1 MQNITNIPTTSNLTA
16 QGKALTKI
24 YQAEQ
29 KLLKSNTTKMVFNA
43 ESFEFKLGKLI
54 SEILSVEEVKLID
67 KAKALKYGINAI
79 DRRRKSEALWL
90 FSNHSNVVT
99 WLKNNP
105 KKRFTSLSYL
115 QKTYSFEHKPKL
127 EETVKQ
133 AEILQ
138 LEDKSSK
145 QSDVG
150 QSVKAEP
157 KVTEKLTASDIAFE
171 TVLQLTK
178 NRVSKEE
185 FLVAL
190 KEHLT
195 LIEDNQDEI
204 HQLDEVA

>member
-1 MQNITNIPTTSNLTA
+1 MQNITNIETTYASLRI
-16 QGKALTKI
+16 QGQSLTKL

-138 LEDKSSK
+138 LEDKSSVE
-145 QSDVG
+145 SNIG
-150 QSVKAEP
+150 QSEEAP
-157 KVTEKLTASDIAFE
+157 KVTKKLTASE
-171 TVLQLTK
+171 
-178 NRVSKEE
+178 
-185 FLVAL
+185 LVFD
-190 KEHLT
+190 T
-195 LIEDNQDEI
+195 LIAMELHGIGIKDFSREFKEQYALLVQEKK
-204 HQLDEVA
+204 VA

>member
-1 MQNITNIPTTSNLTA
+1 MTNITNIQTASNLTA

-29 KLLKSNTTKMVFNA
+29 KLLRTNTTKMVFDV
-43 ESFEFKLGKLI
+43 ESFEYKLGKLI
-54 SEILSVEEVKLID
+54 SEILSVEEVKLVD

-105 KKRFTSLSYL
+105 KKRFTSLPSL
-115 QKTYSFEHKPKL
+115 KNTYSFEHKPKL

-138 LEDKSSK
+138 IEDKSSVE
-145 QSDVG
+145 SNVG
-150 QSVKAEP
+150 QSQEAP
-157 KVTEKLTASDIAFE
+157 KVAKKLTASE
-171 TVLQLTK
+171 
-178 NRVSKEE
+178 
-185 FLVAL
+185 LVFD
-190 KEHLT
+190 T
-195 LIEDNQDEI
+195 LIAM
-204 HQLDEVA
+204 EVNGINVKDFSREFKEQYALLIADIKKVA

>member
-1 MQNITNIPTTSNLTA
+1 MTNITNIQTASNLTA

-29 KLLKSNTTKMVFNA
+29 KLLRTNTTKMVFDV
-43 ESFEFKLGKLI
+43 ESFEYKLGKLI

-105 KKRFTSLSYL
+105 KKRFTSLPSL
-115 QKTYSFEHKPKL
+115 KNTYSFEHKPKL

-138 LEDKSSK
+138 IEDKSSVE
-145 QSDVG
+145 SNVG
-150 QSVKAEP
+150 QSQEAP
-157 KVTEKLTASDIAFE
+157 KVAKKLTASE
-171 TVLQLTK
+171 
-178 NRVSKEE
+178 
-185 FLVAL
+185 LVFD
-190 KEHLT
+190 T
-195 LIEDNQDEI
+195 LIAM
-204 HQLDEVA
+204 EVNGINVKDFSREFKEQYALLIADIKKVA

>member
-1 MQNITNIPTTSNLTA
+1 MTNITNIQTASNLTA

-29 KLLKSNTTKMVFNA
+29 KLLRTNTTKMVFDV
-43 ESFEFKLGKLI
+43 ESFEYKLGKLI

-67 KAKALKYGINAI
+67 KAKALKYGINSI
-79 DRRRKSEALWL
+79 DKRRKSEALWL

-138 LEDKSSK
+138 IEDKSSVE
-145 QSDVG
+145 SNVG
-150 QSVKAEP
+150 QSQEAP
-157 KVTEKLTASDIAFE
+157 KVAKKLTASE
-171 TVLQLTK
+171 
-178 NRVSKEE
+178 
-185 FLVAL
+185 LVFD
-190 KEHLT
+190 T
-195 LIEDNQDEI
+195 LIAM
-204 HQLDEVA
+204 EVNGINVKDFSREFKEQYALLIADIKKVA

>member
-1 MQNITNIPTTSNLTA
+1 MQNIINIETTYASLRI
-16 QGKALTKI
+16 QGQSLTKL

-150 QSVKAEP
+150 QSQEAP
-157 KVTEKLTASDIAFE
+157 KVTKKLTASE
-171 TVLQLTK
+171 
-178 NRVSKEE
+178 
-185 FLVAL
+185 LVFD
-190 KEHLT
+190 T
-195 LIEDNQDEI
+195 LIAMELHGIGIKDFSREFKEQYALLVQEKK
-204 HQLDEVA
+204 VA

>member
-1 MQNITNIPTTSNLTA
+1 
-16 QGKALTKI
+16 
-24 YQAEQ
+24 
-29 KLLKSNTTKMVFNA
+29 LKSNTTKMVFNA

-54 SEILSVEEVKLID
+54 SEILSVEGIKIVD

-138 LEDKSSK
+138 LEDNSSK

-150 QSVKAEP
+150 QSQEAP
-157 KVTEKLTASDIAFE
+157 KVTKKLTASE
-171 TVLQLTK
+171 
-178 NRVSKEE
+178 
-185 FLVAL
+185 LVFD
-190 KEHLT
+190 T
-195 LIEDNQDEI
+195 LIAMELHGIGIKDFSREFKEQYALLVQEKK
-204 HQLDEVA
+204 VA

>member
-54 SEILSVEEVKLID
+54 SEILSVEGIKIVD

-150 QSVKAEP
+150 QSQEAP
-157 KVTEKLTASDIAFE
+157 KVTKKLTASE
-171 TVLQLTK
+171 
-178 NRVSKEE
+178 
-185 FLVAL
+185 LVFD
-190 KEHLT
+190 T
-195 LIEDNQDEI
+195 LIAMELHGIGIKDFSREFKEQYALLVQEKK
-204 HQLDEVA
+204 VA

>member
-115 QKTYSFEHKPKL
+115 QKTYSFEHKPKR

-150 QSVKAEP
+150 QSQEAP
-157 KVTEKLTASDIAFE
+157 KVTKKLTASE
-171 TVLQLTK
+171 
-178 NRVSKEE
+178 
-185 FLVAL
+185 LVFD
-190 KEHLT
+190 T
-195 LIEDNQDEI
+195 LIAMELHGIGIKDFSREFKEQYALLVQEKK
-204 HQLDEVA
+204 VA

>member
-1 MQNITNIPTTSNLTA
+1 MQNIQTNSVQSNLTA

-54 SEILSVEEVKLID
+54 SEILSVEEVKLVD
-67 KAKALKYGINAI
+67 KAKALKYGINSI
-79 DRRRKSEALWL
+79 DKRRKSEALWL

-105 KKRFTSLSYL
+105 KKRFTSLPSL
-115 QKTYSFEHKPKL
+115 KNTYSFEHKPKL

-138 LEDKSSK
+138 IEDKSSVE
-145 QSDVG
+145 SNVG
-150 QSVKAEP
+150 QSQEAP
-157 KVTEKLTASDIAFE
+157 KVAKKLTASE
-171 TVLQLTK
+171 
-178 NRVSKEE
+178 
-185 FLVAL
+185 LVFD
-190 KEHLT
+190 T
-195 LIEDNQDEI
+195 LIAM
-204 HQLDEVA
+204 EVNGINVKDFSREFKEQYALLIADIKKVA

>member
-1 MQNITNIPTTSNLTA
+1 MQNITNIQTASNLTA

-54 SEILSVEEVKLID
+54 SEILSVEEVKLVD
-67 KAKALKYGINAI
+67 KAKALKYGINSI

-105 KKRFTSLSYL
+105 KKRFTSLPSL
-115 QKTYSFEHKPKL
+115 KNTYSFEHKPKL

-138 LEDKSSK
+138 IEDKSSVE
-145 QSDVG
+145 SNVG
-150 QSVKAEP
+150 QSQEAP
-157 KVTEKLTASDIAFE
+157 KVAKKLTASE
-171 TVLQLTK
+171 
-178 NRVSKEE
+178 
-185 FLVAL
+185 LVFD
-190 KEHLT
+190 T
-195 LIEDNQDEI
+195 LIAM
-204 HQLDEVA
+204 EVNGINVKDFSREFKEQYALLIADIKKVA

>member
-1 MQNITNIPTTSNLTA
+1 MQNITNIQTASNLTA

-54 SEILSVEEVKLID
+54 SEILSVEEVKLVD

-138 LEDKSSK
+138 LEDNSSK

-150 QSVKAEP
+150 QSKEEP
-157 KVTEKLTASDIAFE
+157 KATKKLTASDIAFE
-171 TVLQLTK
+171 TVLQLSR
-178 NRVSKEE
+178 NSISKEE

-190 KEHLT
+190 KDHLT

-204 HQLDEVA
+204 HQFDEVA

>member
-150 QSVKAEP
+150 QSQEAP
-157 KVTEKLTASDIAFE
+157 KVTKKLTASE
-171 TVLQLTK
+171 
-178 NRVSKEE
+178 
-185 FLVAL
+185 LVFD
-190 KEHLT
+190 T
-195 LIEDNQDEI
+195 LIAMELHGIGIKDFSREFKEQYALLVQEKK
-204 HQLDEVA
+204 VA

>member
-1 MQNITNIPTTSNLTA
+1 MQNIINIETTYASLRI
-16 QGKALTKI
+16 QGQSLTKL

-105 KKRFTSLSYL
+105 KKRFTSLPSL
-115 QKTYSFEHKPKL
+115 KNTFVFEHKAEVKP
-127 EETVKQ
+127 TVEPTK
-133 AEILQ
+133 ILQ
-138 LEDKSSK
+138 LEDKSSVE
-145 QSDVG
+145 SNVG
-150 QSVKAEP
+150 QSQEAP
-157 KVTEKLTASDIAFE
+157 KVTKKLTASE
-171 TVLQLTK
+171 
-178 NRVSKEE
+178 
-185 FLVAL
+185 LVFD
-190 KEHLT
+190 T
-195 LIEDNQDEI
+195 LIAMELHGIGIKDFSREFKEQYALLVQEKK
-204 HQLDEVA
+204 VA

>member
-115 QKTYSFEHKPKL
+115 QKTYSFEHKPKR

-150 QSVKAEP
+150 QSVKEEP
-157 KVTEKLTASDIAFE
+157 KVTKKLTASE
-171 TVLQLTK
+171 
-178 NRVSKEE
+178 
-185 FLVAL
+185 LVFD
-190 KEHLT
+190 T
-195 LIEDNQDEI
+195 LIAMELHGIGIKDFSREFKEQYALLVQEKK
-204 HQLDEVA
+204 VA

>member
-1 MQNITNIPTTSNLTA
+1 MQNITNIQTASNLTA

-105 KKRFTSLSYL
+105 KKRFTSLPSL
-115 QKTYSFEHKPKL
+115 KNTYSFEHKPKL

-138 LEDKSSK
+138 IEDKSSVE
-145 QSDVG
+145 SNVG
-150 QSVKAEP
+150 QSQEAP
-157 KVTEKLTASDIAFE
+157 KVAKKLTASE
-171 TVLQLTK
+171 
-178 NRVSKEE
+178 
-185 FLVAL
+185 LVFD
-190 KEHLT
+190 T
-195 LIEDNQDEI
+195 LIAM
-204 HQLDEVA
+204 EVNGINVKDFSREFKEQYALLIADIKKVA

>member
-1 MQNITNIPTTSNLTA
+1 MQNITNIPTASNLTA

-29 KLLKSNTTKMVFNA
+29 KLLKSNTTKMVF
-43 ESFEFKLGKLI
+43 ETDSFEYKLGKLI
-54 SEILSVEEVKLID
+54 SEILSVEEVKLVD

-79 DRRRKSEALWL
+79 DKRRKSEALWL

-115 QKTYSFEHKPKL
+115 QKTYSFEHKPKR

-150 QSVKAEP
+150 QSQEAP
-157 KVTEKLTASDIAFE
+157 KVTKKLTASE
-171 TVLQLTK
+171 
-178 NRVSKEE
+178 
-185 FLVAL
+185 LVFD
-190 KEHLT
+190 T
-195 LIEDNQDEI
+195 LIAMELHGIGIKDFSREFKEQYALLVQEKK
-204 HQLDEVA
+204 VA

>member
-1 MQNITNIPTTSNLTA
+1 MQNITNIPTASNLTA

-150 QSVKAEP
+150 QSQEAP
-157 KVTEKLTASDIAFE
+157 KVTKKLTASE
-171 TVLQLTK
+171 
-178 NRVSKEE
+178 
-185 FLVAL
+185 LVFD
-190 KEHLT
+190 T
-195 LIEDNQDEI
+195 LIAMELHGIGIKDFSREFKEQYALLVQEKK
-204 HQLDEVA
+204 VA

>member
-1 MQNITNIPTTSNLTA
+1 MTNITNIQTASNLTA

-54 SEILSVEEVKLID
+54 SEILSVEEVKLGD
-67 KAKALKYGINAI
+67 KAKALKYGINSI

-138 LEDKSSK
+138 LEDNSSE
-145 QSDVG
+145 QTDVG
-150 QSVKAEP
+150 QSKEEP
-157 KVTEKLTASDIAFE
+157 KATKKLTASDIAFE
-171 TVLQLTK
+171 TVLQLSR
-178 NRVSKEE
+178 NSISKEE

-190 KEHLT
+190 KDHLT

-204 HQLDEVA
+204 HQFDEVA